1 MGANILAEPD
11 NPLTH
16 NPEVAMELISGL
28 FYGPKRSASIVKQV
42 MDNVHVSE
50 PTVYSALHELVAR
63 NVIEKQQKSRRRVIY
78 NLTDEGRRLMEKEH
92 FVAID
97 KMLSNVKNSS
107 RRREILVELLMQ
119 DLLSELPAEMRD
131 GVKKEMLRTT
141 AAGEVD
147 DMKKRLLRIAS
158 ALFV

>member
-1 MGANILAEPD
+1 
-11 NPLTH
+11 
-16 NPEVAMELISGL
+16 
-28 FYGPKRSASIVKQV
+28 

-63 NVIEKQQKSRRRVIY
+63 NVIEKQEKSRRRVIY

-131 GVKKEMLRTT
+131 GVKKEMLRST
-141 AAGEVD
+141 AAGEVE